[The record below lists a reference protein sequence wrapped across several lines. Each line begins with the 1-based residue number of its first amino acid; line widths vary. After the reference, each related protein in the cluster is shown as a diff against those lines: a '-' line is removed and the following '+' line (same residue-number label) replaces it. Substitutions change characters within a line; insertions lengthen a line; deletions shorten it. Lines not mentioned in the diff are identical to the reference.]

1 MAQRIDTHQPT
12 PAEVRRE
19 DWLRDG
25 VLSGFI
31 ATFAMTVVLAV
42 GYGLAKAIGKA
53 EGGRVARWFWALE
66 HNPVAARTTDGVV
79 AAIALNLLMG
89 LVLALV
95 YGRWVEPSLTGP
107 GWRKGVV
114 FALVPWLLSV
124 VAVLPFLGG
133 GFLGA
138 NIGAGPLPILG
149 NLVLHIVYGAV
160 LGSVYAIALETGLD
174 DSPAERANAAPAER
188 GMAIG
193 IVTGIVLGLI
203 IGWALAPQLDA
214 QGSRAAVMLAGAFVG
229 GASGL
234 LAGSFLGMGG
244 SQNAR

>member
-1 MAQRIDTHQPT
+1 MAQRMDARQPT
-12 PAEVRRE
+12 PAEIRRE

-25 VLSGFI
+25 VVSGFI

-42 GYGLAKAIGKA
+42 AYGLAQAVGDA
-53 EGGRVARWFWALE
+53 EGGRVARWFWALG

-79 AAIALNLLMG
+79 VAIALNLLMG
-89 LVLALV
+89 LLLALV
-95 YGRWVEPSLTGP
+95 YGRWVEPVLSGP
-107 GWRKGVV
+107 GWRKGVI

-124 VAVLPFLGG
+124 VAVLPLLGG

-138 NIGAGPLPILG
+138 SIGAGPLPILG
-149 NLVLHIVYGAV
+149 NLVLHLVYGAV
-160 LGSVYAIALETGLD
+160 LGSVYAIALEAGLD
-174 DSPAERANAAPAER
+174 DTPAERANAAAAER

-193 IVTGIVLGLI
+193 IVAGIVLGLI
-203 IGWALAPQLDA
+203 VGWALAPQLDA
-214 QGSRAAVMLAGAFVG
+214 QGSRAAVMLAAGFIG

-244 SQNAR
+244 SQDVR